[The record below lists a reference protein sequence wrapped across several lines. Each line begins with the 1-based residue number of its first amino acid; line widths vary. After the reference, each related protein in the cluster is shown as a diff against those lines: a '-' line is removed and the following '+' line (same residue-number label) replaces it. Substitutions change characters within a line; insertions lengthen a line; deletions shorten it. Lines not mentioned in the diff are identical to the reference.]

1 MSKGKQ
7 LIKNTIIIVLGDF
20 IPKLIGLIL
29 LPLYTTW
36 LTKTEYGTYEFINS
50 IISLLLPLITLQIGQ
65 AVFRFIID
73 EKDDRIPV
81 IISNGFYAILFSNLI
96 CIFLALVMLKSLDVK
111 SRIILIIYF
120 IFRGFV
126 DYVRN
131 ICRGLSNFKLYSIS
145 IAVFAILNLISS
157 PIFVI
162 YLKMGLNGLI
172 ISLIIAEGLTFLFV
186 MFKGKLYNKIS
197 YRYISFKEIKLLI
210 NYSLPLVPNKISWWF
225 VNLSDR
231 MIITAFLGFNM
242 NAIYAI
248 ANKIPSLYSTFYNT
262 FNLAWQESASVNS
275 EDNDYFKKVFDSLF
289 KFLVSSN
296 IFLISITPIIYKMF
310 VSSQYESAKIFSL
323 ILYIALFFSTLSSFL
338 GGILI
343 AKKDTKILGIMTLLS
358 AIINIILNLL
368 FIKKI
373 GLYAPSLSAL
383 VSYFIL
389 FIQRYKYVNDNVTKI
404 KINKTCVF
412 ISLIFTVSIA
422 ILYYFE
428 SWINVSISLLL
439 VFVYIRIYSFDIIKN
454 LFKIVIKQFKL
465 KRKGA

>member
-162 YLKMGLNGLI
+162 YFKMGLNGLI

-248 ANKIPSLYSTFYNT
+248 ANKIPSL
-262 FNLAWQESASVNS
+262 
-275 EDNDYFKKVFDSLF
+275 
-289 KFLVSSN
+289 
-296 IFLISITPIIYKMF
+296 
-310 VSSQYESAKIFSL
+310 
-323 ILYIALFFSTLSSFL
+323 
-338 GGILI
+338 
-343 AKKDTKILGIMTLLS
+343 
-358 AIINIILNLL
+358 
-368 FIKKI
+368 
-373 GLYAPSLSAL
+373 
-383 VSYFIL
+383 
-389 FIQRYKYVNDNVTKI
+389 
-404 KINKTCVF
+404 
-412 ISLIFTVSIA
+412 
-422 ILYYFE
+422 
-428 SWINVSISLLL
+428 
-439 VFVYIRIYSFDIIKN
+439 
-454 LFKIVIKQFKL
+454 
-465 KRKGA
+465 